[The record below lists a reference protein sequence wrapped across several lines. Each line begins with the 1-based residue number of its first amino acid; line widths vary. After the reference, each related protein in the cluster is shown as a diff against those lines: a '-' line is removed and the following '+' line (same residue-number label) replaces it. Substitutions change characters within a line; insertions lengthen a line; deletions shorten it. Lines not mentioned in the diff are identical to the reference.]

1 MQSHASSAMHAVSY
15 EINDACSFRTPS
27 PMGVQSHA
35 PFTMCAVS
43 NTFMLCVVTYHTA
56 QVMSEGTNEREGLT
70 YEATVTAK

>member
-1 MQSHASSAMHAVSY
+1 
-15 EINDACSFRTPS
+15 
-27 PMGVQSHA
+27 MGVQSHA
-35 PFTMCAVS
+35 PFAMCAVS